1 MEQTISPRQLRRW
14 FGRVALT
21 LLITFVASQALSY
34 LAVKVWLS
42 LVGWANYTILMC
54 LNDLCVYVPCMILI
68 PLLLRSLPRLPPAPV
83 HPLSGQEKFLAVV
96 FSLGSG
102 YLFSYVTLAL
112 IHALERFLGQP
123 SANAVSDMESAL
135 PPVVTILAFA
145 VVAPLAEE
153 FIFRRLLLDRVRI
166 FGDGAAILIGGAAF
180 GLFHGNLNQ
189 TLYAFVLGAVFSA
202 IMLLT
207 NRLRYTIAIH
217 MLINGISVLTTL
229 VESDLLDYLLA
240 CVILFSIC
248 FSVVLFFVRRK
259 HYTLEPGPL
268 PFSRA
273 EKAHACFTS
282 PWVWILL
289 VGGLA
294 YSGVSIFL

>member
-1 MEQTISPRQLRRW
+1 M
-14 FGRVALT
+14 
-21 LLITFVASQALSY
+21 
-34 LAVKVWLS
+34 
-42 LVGWANYTILMC
+42 
-54 LNDLCVYVPCMILI
+54 
-68 PLLLRSLPRLPPAPV
+68 
-83 HPLSGQEKFLAVV
+83 V

-112 IHALERFLGQP
+112 IHLLEGFAGQSSTNTV
-123 SANAVSDMESAL
+123 SAVESSL
-135 PPVVTILAFA
+135 PPVVAIVAFA
-145 VVAPLAEE
+145 VVAPVAEE

-202 IMLLT
+202 IVLLT
-207 NRLRYTIAIH
+207 NRLRYTIGIH

-229 VESDLLDYLLA
+229 MESDLLDYLLA

-289 VGGLA
+289 VGGLLF
-294 YSGVSIFL
+294 SGVSIFL